1 MNKNPKNP
9 INEWIDD
16 NFKQVKEY
24 TKEDAKK
31 ALKELKSRN
40 KRLTKDNKDTLK
52 D

>member
-1 MNKNPKNP
+1 MTKNHKNP

-16 NFKQVKEY
+16 NFKQVREF

-31 ALKELKSRN
+31 ALKELKARD
-40 KRLTKDNKDTLK
+40 KRLRKDNKDTLK

>member
-1 MNKNPKNP
+1 MNKNTTNP
-9 INEWIDD
+9 INELIKDIYGD
-16 NFKQVKEY
+16 IKEF

-31 ALKELKSRN
+31 ALKELKARN